1 MSTSTGGN
9 GARGGAAGIQLPSM
23 DWEMEE
29 EPAGAPAGAAA
40 SAGGAAAAVAAAPA
54 TAEAPTEQVAVPQY
68 GPVTPVVTAAAVPPV
83 AVVPAAASEAGFGP
97 GEEPGAPVPV
107 GTGSADGEEPDETS
121 RRPRF
126 RRPAL
131 VAAATAGVVLMGL
144 PFLITDGADKHGDN
158 RGVNRADP
166 QLVDG
171 PEIDDVQQPVP
182 TDPPT
187 TGLPLPAPVD
197 PPATGDPG
205 ALNVPPVDGSGT
217 VPGLA
222 LGGGTVGTAAVPGG
236 QPAGTTAPAGKAPQS
251 GTQNGTGSTG
261 GNSGGGSGNGRTTQP
276 AAGQPAAQQPGA
288 GQPAPQQPAPGQPAP
303 QQPAPGQPAPQQPAP
318 QQPAPGQPAPQQPAP
333 QPPPA
338 SQPPVQPPAA
348 AKATYSAIGGGNC
361 STASVAYAQHG
372 YWEQGSTGWLSSS
385 TGGYTGSGCNGK
397 YVSMPMSGSDS
408 KDDNDNS
415 VVWTFSTAP
424 VTSGSCTIS
433 VYVPNNSDYKLV
445 GGKPAY
451 YTVHNSPGSGVIGD
465 FSVNQTTSRGSWV
478 ASKAFAVSGGKIS
491 VMLHSRGLDW
501 AGTATDKAHIAA
513 SAVRADCTAS

>member
-29 EPAGAPAGAAA
+29 EPAAAP
-40 SAGGAAAAVAAAPA
+40 VAAAPA
-54 TAEAPTEQVAVPQY
+54 ASAGTAAAAAAAAPAAEAPTEQVAVPQY
-68 GPVTPVVTAAAVPPV
+68 GPAAPMAAAAVPPV
-83 AVVPAAASEAGFGP
+83 AVVRASMSADGFGP
-97 GEEPGAPVPV
+97 GEEPGAPEPV
-107 GTGSADGEEPDETS
+107 GAEHAEAEEPDESS

-144 PFLITDGADKHGDN
+144 PFLITDGADKHGDD

-171 PEIDDVQQPVP
+171 PEIDDVQPPAP

-197 PPATGDPG
+197 PPATGDP
-205 ALNVPPVDGSGT
+205 ALTPPSPDGSGT
-217 VPGLA
+217 VPGIA
-222 LGGGTVGTAAVPGG
+222 LGGSVGTPAVPGG
-236 QPAGTTAPAGKAPQS
+236 QPVGTTVPVGKAPQS
-251 GTQNGTGSTG
+251 GTQNAGGSGT
-261 GNSGGGSGNGRTTQP
+261 GGGSGNSKSTQP
-276 AAGQPAAQQPGA
+276 VTGQPAAQQPGA
-288 GQPAPQQPAPGQPAP
+288 GQPAPQQPAP

-318 QQPAPGQPAPQQPAP
+318 QQPAPQQPAPQQPAP

-361 STASVAYAQHG
+361 STGSVAYAQHG
-372 YWEQGSTGWLSSS
+372 YWEDGSKGWLSSS
-385 TGGYTGSGCNGK
+385 TGGYSGSGCNGK
-397 YVSMPMSGSDS
+397 YVSMPMSGSDT

-424 VTSGSCTIS
+424 VTTGSCTIA

-451 YTVHNSPGSGVIGD
+451 YTVQNSSTPNSGVIGD
-465 FSVNQTTSRGSWV
+465 FSVNQTGSRGSWV
-478 ASKAFAVSGGKIS
+478 TSKAFAVSGGKIS

>member
-9 GARGGAAGIQLPSM
+9 EARGGAAGIQLPSM
-23 DWEMEE
+23 EWEMEE
-29 EPAGAPAGAAA
+29 EAAPPGPAAA
-40 SAGGAAAAVAAAPA
+40 AGAGGAAAAVPAP
-54 TAEAPTEQVAVPQY
+54 AEAPTEQVAVPQY
-68 GPVTPVVTAAAVPPV
+68 GPAVQAAPGAAA
-83 AVVPAAASEAGFGP
+83 PAANVSEHGFGP
-97 GEEPGAPVPV
+97 AEEPGAPLPV
-107 GTGSADGEEPDETS
+107 GEGPDGPDGPEGAEPG
-121 RRPRF
+121 
-126 RRPAL
+126 RPAGRRTRFKRPTL

-171 PEIDDVQQPVP
+171 PEIDDVQPPAP

-205 ALNVPPVDGSGT
+205 ALTAPPVDGSGT

-222 LGGGTVGTAAVPGG
+222 LGGGTAGTPAVPAG
-236 QPAGTTAPAGKAPQS
+236 QPAGTNVPAGKAPQS
-251 GTQNGTGSTG
+251 GTQNGTGGTGGSSTG
-261 GNSGGGSGNGRTTQP
+261 GSNSKTTQP

-318 QQPAPGQPAPQQPAP
+318 QQPAPQQPAPQQPAP
-333 QPPPA
+333 QQPPA
-338 SQPPVQPPAA
+338 SPPPVQPPAA

-424 VTSGSCTIS
+424 VTSGSCTIA

-451 YTVHNSPGSGVIGD
+451 YTVQNSSTPNSGVIGD
-465 FSVNQTTSRGSWV
+465 FSVNQTGSRGSWV
-478 ASKAFAVSGGKIS
+478 TSKAFTVSGGKIS

>member
-1 MSTSTGGN
+1 
-9 GARGGAAGIQLPSM
+9 M

-40 SAGGAAAAVAAAPA
+40 SAGGAAAAAAAAPA

-83 AVVPAAASEAGFGP
+83 AVVPSAASAAGFGP

-107 GTGSADGEEPDETS
+107 GTEGADGEEPDETS

-205 ALNVPPVDGSGT
+205 ALNAPPVDGSGT
-217 VPGLA
+217 VPGLS
-222 LGGGTVGTAAVPGG
+222 LGGGTVGAPAVPAG
-236 QPAGTTAPAGKAPQS
+236 QPAGTTVPAGKAPQS
-251 GTQNGTGSTG
+251 GTQNGSGGSTG
-261 GNSGGGSGNGRTTQP
+261 GSSSSTGGGSSNGKTTQP
-276 AAGQPAAQQPGA
+276 AAGQPAPQQPA
-288 GQPAPQQPAPGQPAP
+288 PGQPAPQQPAPGQPAP

-372 YWEQGSTGWLSSS
+372 YWEQGSTGWLTSS

-397 YVSMPMSGSDS
+397 YVSLPMSGSDS

-424 VTSGSCTIS
+424 VTTGTCTIS

-465 FSVNQTTSRGSWV
+465 FSVNQTTSRGSWAAGKTV
-478 ASKAFAVSGGKIS
+478 AVSGGKIS

>member
-40 SAGGAAAAVAAAPA
+40 PAGGAAAAAAVAAPA

-83 AVVPAAASEAGFGP
+83 AVVPSASAGFGP

-107 GTGSADGEEPDETS
+107 GVEGADGEEPDETS

-144 PFLITDGADKHGDN
+144 PFLITDGADKQGDN

-171 PEIDDVQQPVP
+171 PEIDDVQPPAP

-197 PPATGDPG
+197 APATGDPG
-205 ALNVPPVDGSGT
+205 ALTAPPADGSGT

-222 LGGGTVGTAAVPGG
+222 LGGGTVGAPAVPAASRRYERPGG
-236 QPAGTTAPAGKAPQS
+236 Q
-251 GTQNGTGSTG
+251 
-261 GNSGGGSGNGRTTQP
+261 
-276 AAGQPAAQQPGA
+276 
-288 GQPAPQQPAPGQPAP
+288 
-303 QQPAPGQPAPQQPAP
+303 
-318 QQPAPGQPAPQQPAP
+318 
-333 QPPPA
+333 
-338 SQPPVQPPAA
+338 
-348 AKATYSAIGGGNC
+348 
-361 STASVAYAQHG
+361 
-372 YWEQGSTGWLSSS
+372 
-385 TGGYTGSGCNGK
+385 
-397 YVSMPMSGSDS
+397 
-408 KDDNDNS
+408 
-415 VVWTFSTAP
+415 
-424 VTSGSCTIS
+424 
-433 VYVPNNSDYKLV
+433 
-445 GGKPAY
+445 
-451 YTVHNSPGSGVIGD
+451 
-465 FSVNQTTSRGSWV
+465 
-478 ASKAFAVSGGKIS
+478 
-491 VMLHSRGLDW
+491 
-501 AGTATDKAHIAA
+501 GTAERDPERH
-513 SAVRADCTAS
+513 RWHRRQ

>member
-23 DWEMEE
+23 EWEMEE
-29 EPAGAPAGAAA
+29 ESAPAGAAV
-40 SAGGAAAAVAAAPA
+40 SAGGAAAAVSAVPAA
-54 TAEAPTEQVAVPQY
+54 AEAPTEQVAVPQY

-83 AVVPAAASEAGFGP
+83 AVVRASMSADGFGP
-97 GEEPGAPVPV
+97 GEEPGAPEPV
-107 GTGSADGEEPDETS
+107 GAEQAEGEEPEETS

-144 PFLITDGADKHGDN
+144 PFLITDGADKHGDD

-171 PEIDDVQQPVP
+171 PEIDDVQPPVP
-182 TDPPT
+182 TDAPT

-197 PPATGDPG
+197 PPATGDP
-205 ALNVPPVDGSGT
+205 ALTAPSPDGSGT
-217 VPGLA
+217 VPGIA
-222 LGGGTVGTAAVPGG
+222 LGGGNTAGAPVVPGG
-236 QPAGTTAPAGKAPQS
+236 QPAGTTAPVGKAPQS
-251 GTQNGTGSTG
+251 GTQSGSTG
-261 GNSGGGSGNGRTTQP
+261 GSGTGNSRTTQP

-303 QQPAPGQPAPQQPAP
+303 QQPAPQQPAP
-318 QQPAPGQPAPQQPAP
+318 QQPAPQQPAP

-385 TGGYTGSGCNGK
+385 TGGYSGSGCNGK
-397 YVSMPMSGSDS
+397 YVSLPMSGSDT
-408 KDDNDNS
+408 KDDKDNS

-424 VTSGSCTIS
+424 VTTGSCTIA
-433 VYVPNNSDYKLV
+433 VHVPNNSDYKLV

-451 YTVHNSPGSGVIGD
+451 YTVQNSSTPNSGVIGD
-465 FSVNQTTSRGSWV
+465 FSVNQTSSRGSWV
-478 ASKAFAVSGGKIS
+478 TSKAFAVSGGKIS

>member
-29 EPAGAPAGAAA
+29 EPAGVPTG
-40 SAGGAAAAVAAAPA
+40 SGAAAAAAAAVPA

-68 GPVTPVVTAAAVPPV
+68 GPVTPSAAAAAVPPV
-83 AVVPAAASEAGFGP
+83 AIVHSAAADPGFGP
-97 GEEPGAPVPV
+97 GEEPGAPEPV
-107 GTGSADGEEPDETS
+107 AEGAEGEEPDGTS

-131 VAAATAGVVLMGL
+131 IAAATAGVVLMGL
-144 PFLITDGADKHGDN
+144 PFLITDGADKKGDD
-158 RGVNRADP
+158 RGLNRADP

-187 TGLPLPAPVD
+187 TGVPAPAE
-197 PPATGDPG
+197 PPATGDPAT
-205 ALNVPPVDGSGT
+205 ALVPPVDGSGT
-217 VPGLA
+217 VPGVP
-222 LGGGTVGTAAVPGG
+222 LGGSVGAPAVPAG
-236 QPAGTTAPAGKAPQS
+236 QPAGTTVPAGKAPLS
-251 GTQNGTGSTG
+251 GTQNGTGGTG
-261 GNSGGGSGNGRTTQP
+261 GTGKTTQP

-288 GQPAPQQPAPGQPAP
+288 GQPAA

-318 QQPAPGQPAPQQPAP
+318 QQPAPQQPAPQQPAPQQPAP

-372 YWEQGSTGWLSSS
+372 YWEDGSKGWLSSS
-385 TGGYTGSGCNGK
+385 TGGYSGSGCNGK
-397 YVSMPMSGSDS
+397 YVSMPMSGSDT

-424 VTSGSCTIS
+424 VTNGSCTIA

-451 YTVHNSPGSGVIGD
+451 YTVQNSSTPNSGVIGD
-465 FSVNQTTSRGSWV
+465 FSVNQTGSRGSWV
-478 ASKAFAVSGGKIS
+478 TSKAFTVSGGKIS

>member
-40 SAGGAAAAVAAAPA
+40 PAGGAAAAAVAAPA
-54 TAEAPTEQVAVPQY
+54 AEAPTEQVAVPQY
-68 GPVTPVVTAAAVPPV
+68 GPVTPVVAAAAVPPV
-83 AVVPAAASEAGFGP
+83 AVVPPAEAGFGP
-97 GEEPGAPVPV
+97 GEEPGPPVPV
-107 GTGSADGEEPDETS
+107 AAEGADGEEPEETS

-144 PFLITDGADKHGDN
+144 PFLITDGADKHGDD
-158 RGVNRADP
+158 RSVNRADP

-205 ALNVPPVDGSGT
+205 ALTAPPADGSGT
-217 VPGLA
+217 VPGIA
-222 LGGGTVGTAAVPGG
+222 LGGSVGTPAVPGG
-236 QPAGTTAPAGKAPQS
+236 QPAGTTAPVGKAPVTGTQS
-251 GTQNGTGSTG
+251 GTGGTGGSTT
-261 GNSGGGSGNGRTTQP
+261 NRTTTQP
-276 AAGQPAAQQPGA
+276 VAGQPAAQQPGGGQSA
-288 GQPAPQQPAPGQPAP
+288 PQQPAPQQPV
-303 QQPAPGQPAPQQPAP
+303 PGQPAPQQPAP
-318 QQPAPGQPAPQQPAP
+318 QQPAPQQPAPQQPAP
-333 QPPPA
+333 QQPPA

-372 YWEQGSTGWLSSS
+372 YWEDGSKGWLSSS
-385 TGGYTGSGCNGK
+385 TGGYSGSGCNGK
-397 YVSMPMSGSDS
+397 YVSMPMSGSDT

-424 VTSGSCTIS
+424 VTSGSCTIA

-451 YTVHNSPGSGVIGD
+451 YTVQNSSTPNSGVIGD
-465 FSVNQTTSRGSWV
+465 FSVNQTGSRGSWV
-478 ASKAFAVSGGKIS
+478 TSKAFTVSGGKIS